1 MVLVLEYLEYYSDD
15 KKGNKIKEDVSEWG
29 EFELFE
35 CKISNIKETQEFSDQ
50 LEHFKKRLNKKWYGW
65 FCYNLMIIVN
75 LTNLDF
81 FMKNS
86 GNQKYHWS
94 QSMTPD
100 YPENSEIAGG
110 GY

>member
-1 MVLVLEYLEYYSDD
+1 
-15 KKGNKIKEDVSEWG
+15 
-29 EFELFE
+29 
-35 CKISNIKETQEFSDQ
+35 
-50 LEHFKKRLNKKWYGW
+50 
-65 FCYNLMIIVN
+65 MIIVN